1 MAQGGSV
8 VKNLP
13 TNVGDVR
20 DTDLIPELRRSWE
33 AENGNRFQYFLPGKF
48 HGQSLVHYRL

>member
-1 MAQGGSV
+1 MAQGSSV

-20 DTDLIPELRRSWE
+20 DTDLITELRRSWE
-33 AENGNRFQYFLPGKF
+33 AENCSTFQYFLPGKF
-48 HGQSLVHYRL
+48 HGQSLVGYKL